1 MNVVWYQG
9 HRFQKTENSAGR
21 YKAIIEFLD
30 KKIGSH
36 S

>member
-1 MNVVWYQG
+1 MNVVWDKATDSRRQ
-9 HRFQKTENSAGR
+9 NSAGH